1 MPAPA
6 EPIFSA
12 AAYIAAHTAFLDLI
26 DAEAGAGSIKLYNSA
41 DTLLASVVLTDPCG
55 TVNGTTGQLTLT
67 SVGEVNGVES
77 GTAAY
82 GEVCDGDGVAHW
94 TLPCAAGTV
103 AVSNRIVMNSLTVV
117 DGAPVNLVSATL
129 G

>member
-12 AAYIAAHTAFLDLI
+12 AAYVAAHTAFRDLI
-26 DAEAGAGSIKLYNSA
+26 DGGSGAGSIRLYNAA
-41 DTLLASVVLTDPCG
+41 DTLLATVVLTDPCG

-67 SVGEVNGVES
+67 SAGEVTAVAS

-82 GEVCDGDGVAHW
+82 GAVCDGDGVAHW
-94 TLPCAAGTV
+94 SLPCVAGAV
-103 AVSNRIVMNSLTVV
+103 AVSNRIVINSLSFVAGGTVNIAAAV
-117 DGAPVNLVSATL
+117 L